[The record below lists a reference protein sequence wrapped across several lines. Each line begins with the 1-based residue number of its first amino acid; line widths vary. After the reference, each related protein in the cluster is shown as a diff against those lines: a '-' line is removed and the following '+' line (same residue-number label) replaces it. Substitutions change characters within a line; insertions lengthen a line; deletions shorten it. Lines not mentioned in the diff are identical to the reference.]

1 MPGKQTEF
9 QPERA
14 MADFCLGVAVAGVE
28 TLVVM
33 AIVVAFM

>member
-1 MPGKQTEF
+1 MRKSMPGKQTEF
-9 QPERA
+9 QPEGA
-14 MADFCLGVAVAGVE
+14 ILGVAVAGVE